1 MQRKHI
7 PIWMLI
13 GQRGIFLVPSLLQE
27 FVGICWNLAPQACF
41 NISNFQHLQSPA
53 EVCGKDTCRM
63 QQQPLSKASSTSNI
77 FFHRE
82 VFTQRI
88 FTHGSFHT
96 EMFLHREVFTQRS
109 FHTVFTQRSLYK
121 GALLHEVESWNR
133 QQFFRKNRSQE
144 LSRTSLPHLLQEK
157 TADLNMFKKT

>member
-1 MQRKHI
+1 
-7 PIWMLI
+7 MLI

-109 FHTVFTQRSLYK
+109 FHTHKFLHREVFTRGRFYTKWKVEIGSNSLGKTVRRS
-121 GALLHEVESWNR
+121 
-133 QQFFRKNRSQE
+133 FREQAFPTCS
-144 LSRTSLPHLLQEK
+144 
-157 TADLNMFKKT
+157 KKKPPI